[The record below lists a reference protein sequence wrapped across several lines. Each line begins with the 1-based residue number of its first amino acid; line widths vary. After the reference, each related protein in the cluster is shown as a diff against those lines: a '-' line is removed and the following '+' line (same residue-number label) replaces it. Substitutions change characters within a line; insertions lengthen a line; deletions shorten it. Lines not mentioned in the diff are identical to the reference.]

1 MKALTIL
8 VLGLPL
14 LGALHHII
22 LGRSASRRRVEA
34 IACGAVLLPL
44 AAAAALLVPGW
55 TEGKVLHLLPWF
67 AAGSFTASFSLLL
80 DPLSLSMAFMVCF
93 ISLCVHVYSVFF
105 LRRDEGYV
113 RYFFFLNLFVFCMLV
128 IALADNLVFL
138 FLGWEGVGLC
148 SYALIGYWFTD
159 TKRVLAGNK
168 AFIMTRIG
176 DVAFLVALALL
187 FVRFGT
193 LSVASIASHASL
205 LSPATATLLGFLLLW
220 AAVGKSAQLPL
231 QVWLPDAMLGPAP
244 VSALIHA
251 ATMVTAGV
259 YLLMRL
265 FPVLALSQ
273 SVLLTVALL
282 GALTAL
288 VASCSALAQRELKR
302 VLAWSTIGQVGFMF
316 LAIGA
321 GNVAASMFHLLT
333 HACFKALLFLG
344 AGCIVQALGE
354 EQDIYRM
361 GAGVR
366 KALPQV
372 FWAFGFGALAL
383 AAVPPFSGFFSKGEI
398 LVSVLGRSGA
408 GFGLA
413 WLLGLAASLLTVLYT
428 FRMLLLV
435 FFGGPSAQK
444 PAGSEGIP
452 APMIRVLW
460 PLAFLSLLAGGLN
473 LPGTGPWSGWLAELL
488 SPVVGPWHHPEGEAA
503 LWHMALEVGLSLAG
517 ILIAVALYGPGNRI
531 GRRRP
536 ALPGIG
542 LQGILLEGFK
552 LDRLYELAV
561 VRPYQA
567 LAGWLWRDVDEK
579 IVDGTAERTGRL
591 MALAS
596 SGVRLWTTG
605 RISTYLSM
613 LLAGLVFILLILLAG
628 AV

>member
-1 MKALTIL
+1 MLAP
-8 VLGLPL
+8 PL
-14 LGALHHII
+14 LGALHHIT
-22 LGRSASRRRVEA
+22 LGRFAPRRRLEA

-44 AAAAALLVPGW
+44 AAAAALLVPGSGQG
-55 TEGKVLHLLPWF
+55 TVLHLLPWF
-67 AAGSFTASFSLLL
+67 ATEGFTASFSVLL

-93 ISLCVHVYSVFF
+93 ISLCVHAYSVFF

-176 DVAFLVALALL
+176 DAAFLVALALISIRL
-187 FVRFGT
+187 DT
-193 LSVASIASHASL
+193 LSVASITSNADL

-231 QVWLPDAMLGPAP
+231 QVWLPEAMLGPAP

-273 SVLLTVALL
+273 PVLLTVALL
-282 GALTAL
+282 GAVTAL
-288 VASCSALAQRELKR
+288 LASCSALAQRELKR

-321 GNVAASMFHLLT
+321 GTVAGSMFHLLT

-344 AGCIVQALGE
+344 AGCIVQALDE

-372 FWAFGFGALAL
+372 FWTFVLGALAL

-408 GFGLA
+408 GFGLV

-435 FFGGPSAQK
+435 FFGGPSAEK
-444 PAGSEGIP
+444 PAGSRDIP
-452 APMIRVLW
+452 DPMIRLLW
-460 PLAFLSLLAGGLN
+460 PLAILSLLAGGLN
-473 LPGTGPWSGWLAELL
+473 LPGAAPWSRWLAELL
-488 SPVVGPWHHPEGEAA
+488 SPVVGPLHHPKGEAA
-503 LWHMALEVGLSLAG
+503 LWHMALEIGLILSG

-536 ALPGIG
+536 ALPGVG
-542 LQGILLEGFK
+542 LQGVLLEGFK
-552 LDRLYELAV
+552 VNRLYELAA

-567 LAGWLWRDVDEK
+567 LASWLWSDVDEK
-579 IVDGTAERTGRL
+579 LVDGTAERTGRL

-596 SGVRLWTTG
+596 SGVRLWATG
-605 RISTYLSM
+605 RISSYLSM
-613 LLAGLVFILLILLAG
+613 LLAGLAFILLLLLG
-628 AV
+628 AAAYQHLL